1 VTGVTRDD
9 GRKDAPVARDA
20 RRRTAATA
28 LVGALGLALASL
40 AVGSAAAA
48 SPSAVTATTS
58 PAAPPAVPTTV
69 LPPTDVTA
77 ASPAPSADPT
87 LAAAL
92 TAAMRSRALGTDLT
106 VSVVDVASGA
116 VLVARGDT
124 RPQQPASSLKVLT
137 AVTVL
142 HEYGDDARLS
152 TSVVTGATPTEIV
165 LVGGGDSTLTRVP
178 ARAADLPAGQA
189 ARPASMT
196 ALVAA
201 TAKALTAQG
210 RTSVTLTY
218 DDTLF
223 TGPRTAEGWPASYV
237 ASGVVSP
244 VSALSVDGGRTSATS
259 RSRSS
264 DPAFAAA
271 SYFASRL
278 TAAGV
283 AVKGRPVRGSA
294 PASAT
299 AVAAVQSPT
308 MADLVERLLTQSDDD
323 LAEALAHLAGGKA
336 GGSASFVGG
345 VEATKSVLTALGVPV
360 AGVRLADGSGL
371 SGVDHVPAITMVRT
385 LAVAATDAPSSSEG
399 AGRLWPTT
407 SGLPVAGVTGTLTD
421 RFATVGTSAGR
432 GVVRAKTGTLT
443 GVNSLSG
450 LVRDAQ
456 GRLLAFSFIA
466 DGSPGP
472 VLDARA
478 ALDRGASVLAA
489 S

>member
-1 VTGVTRDD
+1 M
-9 GRKDAPVARDA
+9 ARDT
-20 RRRTAATA
+20 RRRSTSTA
-28 LVGALGLALASL
+28 LVGVLGLALAGL
-40 AVGSAAAA
+40 AVGTATAAPARPTTTRAATSTVPAPPTVPSVVLPATPVTPGASTPAAA
-48 SPSAVTATTS
+48 
-58 PAAPPAVPTTV
+58 
-69 LPPTDVTA
+69 
-77 ASPAPSADPT
+77 PT

-92 TAAMRSRALGTDLT
+92 AAAMRSKALGTDVT

-116 VLVARGDT
+116 VLVGRGDS

-142 HEYGDDARLS
+142 HALGDDTRLA

-178 ARAADLPAGQA
+178 APPGSLPAGQS

-201 TAKALTAQG
+201 TAKALKAAG
-210 RTSVTLTY
+210 RTTVSLRF

-223 TGPRTAEGWPASYV
+223 TGPRTAEGWPDSYV

-244 VSALSVDGGRTSATS
+244 VSALSVDGGRTSGAS

-264 DPAFAAA
+264 DPALSAATFFAA
-271 SYFASRL
+271 RL
-278 TAAGV
+278 SAAGIKV
-283 AVKGRPVRGSA
+283 TGKPVRGSA
-294 PASAT
+294 PAGAT
-299 AVAAVQSPT
+299 ALASVQSAP
-308 MADLVERLLTQSDDD
+308 MADLVERMLTQSDDD
-323 LAEALAHLAGGKA
+323 LAESLAHLAGGKA

-345 VEATKSVLTALGVPV
+345 VQATLSVLGALGVPV
-360 AGVRLADGSGL
+360 DGVRLADGSGL

-385 LAVAATDAPSSSEG
+385 LAVAATDVPATADG
-399 AGRLWPTT
+399 AGVLWPTT

-421 RFATVGTSAGR
+421 RFATTGTSAGR

-450 LVRDAQ
+450 LVRDST

>member
-1 VTGVTRDD
+1 M
-9 GRKDAPVARDA
+9 ARQA

-28 LVGALGLALASL
+28 VVGVLGVALASL
-40 AVGSAAAA
+40 VAGSAAAA
-48 SPSAVTATTS
+48 PHAATTA
-58 PAAPPAVPTTV
+58 PAGPPPVPAVV
-69 LPPTDVTA
+69 LPATGLTA
-77 ASPAPSADPT
+77 ATPAPTADPA

-92 TAAMRSRALGTDLT
+92 AAAMRSKALGTDLT
-106 VSVVDVASGA
+106 VSVVDVASGE
-116 VLVARGDT
+116 VLVGRGDT

-178 ARAADLPAGQA
+178 APAADLPAGQS
-189 ARPASMT
+189 ARPASMS

-201 TAKALTAQG
+201 AAKALKAQG
-210 RTSVTLTY
+210 RTSVTLKF

-223 TGPRTAEGWPASYV
+223 TGPRTAEGWPDSYV
-237 ASGVVSP
+237 TSGVVSP
-244 VSALSVDGGRTSATS
+244 VSALSVDGGRTAASS

-264 DPAFAAA
+264 DPALAAA
-271 SYFASRL
+271 TYFASRL
-278 TAAGV
+278 TAAGIT
-283 AVKGRPVRGSA
+283 VKGKPLRGSA

-323 LAEALAHLAGGKA
+323 LAEALAHLAGAKA

-345 VEATKSVLTALGVPV
+345 VEATTTVLTSLGVPIE
-360 AGVRLADGSGL
+360 GVRLADGSGL

-385 LAVAATDAPSSSEG
+385 LAVAATDAPGSDQA
-399 AGRLWPTT
+399 AGQLWPST

-421 RFATVGTSAGR
+421 RFATAGTSAGR

-450 LVRDAQ
+450 LVRDSH

>member
-1 VTGVTRDD
+1 
-9 GRKDAPVARDA
+9 VARQA

-28 LVGALGLALASL
+28 VVGALGVALASL
-40 AVGSAAAA
+40 VVGSATAA
-48 SPSAVTATTS
+48 PRTAT
-58 PAAPPAVPTTV
+58 AAPATPPPVPAVV
-69 LPPTDVTA
+69 LPATSVTA
-77 ASPAPSADPT
+77 ASPAPSADPK

-92 TAAMRSRALGTDLT
+92 TAAMRSKALGTDLT
-106 VSVVDVASGA
+106 VSVIDIASGA
-116 VLVARGDT
+116 VLVGRGDT

-178 ARAADLPAGQA
+178 AGPADLPAGQS
-189 ARPASMT
+189 ARPASMS

-201 TAKALTAQG
+201 TVKALTAQS
-210 RTSVTLTY
+210 RTSVTLKF

-223 TGPRTAEGWPASYV
+223 TGPRTAEGWPDSYV
-237 ASGVVSP
+237 SSGVVSP
-244 VSALSVDGGRTSATS
+244 VSALSVDGGRTSAAS

-264 DPAFAAA
+264 DPALTAAT
-271 SYFASRL
+271 YFASRL
-278 TAAGV
+278 AAAGIT
-283 AVKGRPVRGSA
+283 VKGKPVRGSA

-299 AVAAVQSPT
+299 AIAAVASPT
-308 MADLVERLLTQSDDD
+308 MADLVERMLTRSDDD
-323 LAEALAHLAGGKA
+323 LAEALAHLAGAKA

-345 VEATKSVLTALGVPV
+345 VEATTTVLTSLGVPIE
-360 AGVRLADGSGL
+360 GVRLADGSGL

-385 LAVAATDAPSSSEG
+385 LAVAATDAPGSDQA

-421 RFATVGTSAGR
+421 RFATAGTSAGR

-478 ALDRGASVLAA
+478 ALDRGASVLAV

>member
-1 VTGVTRDD
+1 MG
-9 GRKDAPVARDA
+9 
-20 RRRTAATA
+20 RRTVRRTTSTA
-28 LVGALGLALASL
+28 LVGALGLALTTL
-40 AVGSAAAA
+40 TLGSTA
-48 SPSAVTATTS
+48 SPVAALS
-58 PAAPPAVPTTV
+58 PAASTLVPAPPGVPPLV
-69 LPPTDVTA
+69 LPPTDV
-77 ASPAPSADPT
+77 SADTTAPPVAPA
-87 LAAAL
+87 LEAAL
-92 TAAMRSRALGTDLT
+92 VAALRSKALGTDVT
-106 VSVVDVASGA
+106 VSVVDVASGKS
-116 VLVARGDT
+116 LVGRGDT

-142 HEYGDDARLS
+142 HTYGDAARI
-152 TSVVTGATPTEIV
+152 TTAAVTGATPSEIV
-165 LVGGGDSTLTRVP
+165 LVGGGDATLTRAP
-178 ARAADLPAGQA
+178 ASAASLPAGQA
-189 ARPASMT
+189 ARPASMAALATATAT
-196 ALVAA
+196 ALK
-201 TAKALTAQG
+201 AKGVT
-210 RTSVTLTY
+210 RVTLRA

-244 VSALSVDGGRTSATS
+244 VSALSVDGGRTAANVRT
-259 RSRSS
+259 RDA
-264 DPAFAAA
+264 DPAIAAA
-271 SYFASRL
+271 RYFASRL

-283 AVKGRPVRGSA
+283 TVTGAIARGSA

-299 AVAAVQSPT
+299 VLASVESPT
-308 MADLVERLLTQSDDD
+308 MADLVERMLTQSDDD

-345 VEATKSVLTALGVPV
+345 VAATTSVLAALGVPTD
-360 AGVRLADGSGL
+360 GVRLADGSGL

-385 LAVAATDAPSSSEG
+385 LATAATDPPVSG
-399 AGRLWPTT
+399 QDAGTLWPTT
-407 SGLPVAGVTGTLTD
+407 SGLPVAGVTGTLAD
-421 RFATVGTSAGR
+421 RFATPGTSPGR

-450 LVRDAQ
+450 LVRDRQ

-478 ALDRGASVLAA
+478 ALDRAASVLAA

>member
-1 VTGVTRDD
+1 VVLPATDL
-9 GRKDAPVARDA
+9 A
-20 RRRTAATA
+20 AATPT
-28 LVGALGLALASL
+28 
-40 AVGSAAAA
+40 
-48 SPSAVTATTS
+48 PSG
-58 PAAPPAVPTTV
+58 
-69 LPPTDVTA
+69 
-77 ASPAPSADPT
+77 DPT

-92 TAAMRSRALGTDLT
+92 TAAMRSKALGTDLT
-106 VSVVDVASGA
+106 VSVLDVASGA

-152 TSVVTGATPTEIV
+152 TSVVTGTTPTGIV

-178 ARAADLPAGQA
+178 ARAADLPAGQS

-201 TAKALTAQG
+201 TAKALKAQG
-210 RTSVTLTY
+210 RTSVTLSY

-244 VSALSVDGGRTSATS
+244 VSALSVDGGRVAASS

-264 DPAFAAA
+264 DPALAAA
-271 SYFASRL
+271 TYFASRL
-278 TAAGV
+278 TAAGI
-283 AVKGRPVRGSA
+283 AVKGTPVRGSA

-299 AVAAVQSPT
+299 PVAAVQSPT

-323 LAEALAHLAGGKA
+323 LAEALAHLAGGRA

-345 VEATKSVLTALGVPV
+345 VQATLSVLTTLGVPV
-360 AGVRLADGSGL
+360 EGVRLADGSGL

-385 LAVAATDAPSSSEG
+385 LAVAATDAPGSDQAAG
-399 AGRLWPTT
+399 ALWPTT
-407 SGLPVAGVTGTLTD
+407 SGLPVAGVTGTLAD
-421 RFATVGTSAGR
+421 RFSTAGTSAGR

-456 GRLLAFSFIA
+456 GRLLAFAFIA

-489 S
+489 A

>member
-1 VTGVTRDD
+1 M
-9 GRKDAPVARDA
+9 ARQA
-20 RRRTAATA
+20 RRRTVATTV
-28 LVGALGLALASL
+28 VGALGVALATL
-40 AVGSAAAA
+40 VAGAAAA
-48 SPSAVTATTS
+48 APGAVTSAPT
-58 PAAPPAVPTTV
+58 APPAVPAVV
-69 LPPTDVTA
+69 LPATPLTA
-77 ASPAPSADPT
+77 GSPVPSADPK

-92 TAAMRSRALGTDLT
+92 TAAMRSKALGTDLT

-178 ARAADLPAGQA
+178 ARAADLPAGQS
-189 ARPASMT
+189 ARPASIS

-201 TAKALTAQG
+201 TVKALKAQG
-210 RTSVTLTY
+210 RTSVSLKF

-223 TGPRTAEGWPASYV
+223 TGPRTAEGWPDSYV

-244 VSALSVDGGRTSATS
+244 VLALSVDSGRTSASS

-264 DPAFAAA
+264 DPALAAA
-271 SYFASRL
+271 TYFSSRL
-278 TAAGV
+278 TAAGI
-283 AVKGRPVRGSA
+283 AVKGTPVRGSA
-294 PASAT
+294 PAAAT
-299 AVAAVQSPT
+299 EVAAVTSPT
-308 MADLVERLLTQSDDD
+308 MAELVERLLTQSDDD
-323 LAEALAHLAGGKA
+323 LAEALAHLAGAKA

-345 VEATKSVLTALGVPV
+345 VEATKTVLTSLGVPID
-360 AGVRLADGSGL
+360 GVRLADGSGL

-385 LAVAATDAPSSSEG
+385 LAVAATDAPGSDQA
-399 AGRLWPTT
+399 AGGLWPAT

-421 RFATVGTSAGR
+421 RFATAGTSPGR

-450 LVRDAQ
+450 LVRDGQ

>member
-1 VTGVTRDD
+1 MPLDE
-9 GRKDAPVARDA
+9 
-20 RRRTAATA
+20 RRQSTATA
-28 LVGALGLALASL
+28 LVGMLALACL
-40 AVGSAAAA
+40 AVGTVSVAPAIATASSATA
-48 SPSAVTATTS
+48 SAVTA
-58 PAAPPAVPTTV
+58 PPPVPSAV
-69 LPPTDVTA
+69 LPTA
-77 ASPAPSADPT
+77 PLSPGASTPAADPT

-92 TAAMRSRALGTDLT
+92 AAAMRSKALGTDVT

-116 VLVARGDT
+116 VLVGRGDT

-137 AVTVL
+137 AVTAL
-142 HEYGDDARLS
+142 HALGDDVRLA
-152 TSVVTGATPTEIV
+152 TSVVTGSTPSEIV

-178 ARAADLPAGQA
+178 APPGSLPAGQS

-201 TAKALTAQG
+201 TAAALKAAR
-210 RTSVTLTY
+210 RTTVTLRF

-223 TGPRTAEGWPASYV
+223 TGPRTAEGWPDSYV
-237 ASGVVSP
+237 ATGVVSP
-244 VSALSVDGGRTSATS
+244 VSALSVDGGRTSGAS

-264 DPAFAAA
+264 DPALAAVTYFAA
-271 SYFASRL
+271 RL
-278 TAAGV
+278 AAAGITV
-283 AVKGRPVRGSA
+283 TGTPVRGSA
-294 PASAT
+294 PATAT
-299 AVAAVQSPT
+299 PVASVQSPP
-308 MADLVERLLTQSDDD
+308 MADLVERMLTQSDDD
-323 LAEALAHLAGGKA
+323 LAESLAHLAGGKA

-345 VEATKSVLTALGVPV
+345 VQATTSVLAALGVPV
-360 AGVRLADGSGL
+360 DGVRLADGSGL
-371 SGVDHVPAITMVRT
+371 SGADHVPAITMVRT
-385 LAVAATDAPSSSEG
+385 LAVAATDVPATADG
-399 AGRLWPTT
+399 AGVLWPTT

-421 RFATVGTSAGR
+421 RFATPGTSAGR

-450 LVRDAQ
+450 LVRDST

>member
-1 VTGVTRDD
+1 M
-9 GRKDAPVARDA
+9 ARQA

-28 LVGALGLALASL
+28 VVGALGVVLATLV
-40 AVGSAAAA
+40 VG
-48 SPSAVTATTS
+48 TATAAPRTATAAPSTPPPVPAVVLPATSVTGTS
-58 PAAPPAVPTTV
+58 PVPT
-69 LPPTDVTA
+69 
-77 ASPAPSADPT
+77 ADPQ

-92 TAAMRSRALGTDLT
+92 TAAMRSKALGTDLT
-106 VSVVDVASGA
+106 VSVIDVASGA
-116 VLVARGDT
+116 VLVGRGDT

-152 TSVVTGATPTEIV
+152 TSVVTGATPSEIV

-178 ARAADLPAGQA
+178 AGAADLPAGQS
-189 ARPASMT
+189 ARPASMS

-201 TAKALTAQG
+201 TVKALKAQG
-210 RTSVTLTY
+210 RTSVTLKF

-223 TGPRTAEGWPASYV
+223 TGPRTAEGWPDSYV
-237 ASGVVSP
+237 SSGVVSP
-244 VSALSVDGGRTSATS
+244 VSALSVDGGRTAASS

-264 DPAFAAA
+264 DPALAAA
-271 SYFASRL
+271 TYFASRL
-278 TAAGV
+278 TAAGIT
-283 AVKGRPVRGSA
+283 VKGKPVRGSA
-294 PASAT
+294 PATAT
-299 AVAAVQSPT
+299 AVAAVTSPT
-308 MADLVERLLTQSDDD
+308 MAELVERLLTQSDDD
-323 LAEALAHLAGGKA
+323 LAEALAHLAGAKA

-345 VEATKSVLTALGVPV
+345 VEATTTVLTSLGVPV
-360 AGVRLADGSGL
+360 EGVRLADGSGL

-385 LAVAATDAPSSSEG
+385 LAVAATDAPGSDQA

-421 RFATVGTSAGR
+421 RFATAGTSAGR

-450 LVRDAQ
+450 LVRDTQ

>member
-1 VTGVTRDD
+1 M
-9 GRKDAPVARDA
+9 ARD
-20 RRRTAATA
+20 RRRRSTPTA
-28 LVGALGLALASL
+28 LVGVLALCLTSL
-40 AVGSAAAA
+40 VVGTASAAPAGLVRAA
-48 SPSAVTATTS
+48 TS
-58 PAAPPAVPTTV
+58 TVPAPPAVPPAV
-69 LPPTDVTA
+69 LPATPVTPGSS
-77 ASPAPSADPT
+77 SPAADPK
-87 LAAAL
+87 LAVGLA
-92 TAAMRSRALGTDLT
+92 AAMRSKALGTDLT

-116 VLVARGDT
+116 VLVGRGDT

-142 HEYGDDARLS
+142 HALGDDTRLA
-152 TSVVTGATPTEIV
+152 TSVVSGATPTEIV
-165 LVGGGDSTLTRVP
+165 LVGGGDSTLTRAP
-178 ARAADLPAGQA
+178 ATAGSLPAGQS

-201 TAKALTAQG
+201 TAKALKAAG
-210 RTSVTLTY
+210 RKSVTLRF

-223 TGPRTAEGWPASYV
+223 TGPRTAEGWPDSYV
-237 ASGVVSP
+237 ATGVVSP
-244 VSALSVDGGRTSATS
+244 VSALSVDGGRTSAAS
-259 RSRSS
+259 RSRST
-264 DPAFAAA
+264 DPALSAATFFAA
-271 SYFASRL
+271 RL

-283 AVKGRPVRGSA
+283 TVTGKPVRGSA
-294 PASAT
+294 PAGAT
-299 AVAAVQSPT
+299 AVASVQSPP

-323 LAEALAHLAGGKA
+323 LAESLAHLAGGKA

-345 VEATKSVLTALGVPV
+345 VQATLSVLTALGVPV
-360 AGVRLADGSGL
+360 DGVRLADGSGL

-385 LAVAATDAPSSSEG
+385 LAVAAADVPATADG
-399 AGRLWPTT
+399 AGVLWPTT
-407 SGLPVAGVTGTLTD
+407 SGLPVAGVTGTLAD
-421 RFATVGTSAGR
+421 RFATAGTSAGR

-450 LVRDAQ
+450 LVRDRT

>member
-1 VTGVTRDD
+1 
-9 GRKDAPVARDA
+9 VARQA

-28 LVGALGLALASL
+28 VVGALGVALASL
-40 AVGSAAAA
+40 VVGSATAA
-48 SPSAVTATTS
+48 PRTAT
-58 PAAPPAVPTTV
+58 AAPATPPPVPAVV
-69 LPPTDVTA
+69 LPATSVTA
-77 ASPAPSADPT
+77 ASPAPSADPK

-92 TAAMRSRALGTDLT
+92 TAAMRSKALGTDLT
-106 VSVVDVASGA
+106 VSVIDVASGA
-116 VLVARGDT
+116 VLVGRGDT

-178 ARAADLPAGQA
+178 AGPADLPAGQS
-189 ARPASMT
+189 ARPASMS

-201 TAKALTAQG
+201 TVKALTAQS
-210 RTSVTLTY
+210 RTSVTLKF

-223 TGPRTAEGWPASYV
+223 TGPRTAEGWPDSYV
-237 ASGVVSP
+237 SSGVVSP
-244 VSALSVDGGRTSATS
+244 VSALSVDGGRTSAAS

-264 DPAFAAA
+264 DPALTAAT
-271 SYFASRL
+271 YFASRL
-278 TAAGV
+278 AAAGIT
-283 AVKGRPVRGSA
+283 VKGKPLRGSA

-299 AVAAVQSPT
+299 AIAAVASPT
-308 MADLVERLLTQSDDD
+308 MADLVERMLTRSDDD
-323 LAEALAHLAGGKA
+323 LAEALAHLAGAKA

-345 VEATKSVLTALGVPV
+345 VEATTTVLTSLGVPIE
-360 AGVRLADGSGL
+360 GVRLADGSGL

-385 LAVAATDAPSSSEG
+385 LAVAATDAPGSDQA

-421 RFATVGTSAGR
+421 RFATAGTSAGR